1 MYKKI
6 LTYPKLLIIFLL
18 FLLSIAT
25 YFSKEFKLDASADT
39 LLLENDPDLK
49 YLREI
54 NKKYGSEEF
63 FILTY
68 EPKGKINVQ
77 SINELEKFVNK
88 INNLQWVSKTIS
100 IINAPLLQSSDEPLM
115 DRIKNLKY
123 ITNPEIKFDVAL
135 NELVKSPV
143 YKNLIISEDA
153 KTLGIVV
160 YLKDNQEYLKQIS
173 DKSMMLTVQNERQ
186 LNNEEKN
193 KLKKINTEIERLK
206 KKQGDL
212 ISTYNQTIK
221 DLIKNQSQFADIRL
235 SGIPMIADDMITFI
249 KNDIVIFGIGVF
261 AFIIFILWIVFKNLK
276 WVSFPL
282 INCFTSILIM
292 VGFLGGLNWKVTVI
306 SSNFIALML
315 ILTISMNIHYLVRYI
330 QLQNEFPKLKLLDLV
345 IKTSSNIFYPILY
358 AVLTTICAFMSL
370 VFSDIKPV
378 IDFGWMMTYGLLVS
392 FSLSFLLLPSL
403 ILIFNP
409 STSITFK
416 EKKSKFANLLAKI
429 SINFPISIYLSALFL
444 ICFSIYGISNLKVE
458 NSFINYFSSKTEIHK
473 GMKNIDQK
481 LGGTTP
487 LEIILKFK
495 KPVVATETKEKDSF
509 LGESDKKDDFLGED
523 NEKKL
528 NDKYKYW
535 FTRDKIDKIIEI
547 HNYLENNPY
556 IGKVLSF
563 SSILNIAE
571 SLNKGKA
578 LGSLEMGVLY
588 DKLPLDIKKNIIE
601 PYISVKDDEA
611 RISMR
616 IKDSNPELRRKDL
629 INTIDNDLQTKFLLG
644 KDEYKITGVLVIF
657 NNLLQS
663 LFDSQIKTLGI
674 VMFAIFVMFLILF
687 KSITYSLIG
696 TIPNFIAAFFVLGF
710 IGFLNIPLDMMT
722 ITIAAITI
730 GIAVDNSIHYI
741 YRFREE
747 KEKLQTNEKIIDI
760 CHHTVG
766 KAIISTSVTI
776 VFGFSILGF
785 SNFIPT
791 IYFGLFTGMAMIT
804 ALVLVLTLLPR
815 LLIQFAPKNNG

>member
-186 LNNEEKN
+186 LNNEENN

-206 KKQGDL
+206 KRQGDL

-282 INCFTSILIM
+282 INCFASILIM

-416 EKKSKFANLLAKI
+416 EKKSKFADLLAKI

-495 KPVVATETKEKDSF
+495 KPVATETKEEDSF
-509 LGESDKKDDFLGED
+509 LGASDKKDDFLGED

-629 INTIDNDLQTKFLLG
+629 INTIDNDLQTKFLLS

-766 KAIISTSVTI
+766 KAIISTSITI

>member
-68 EPKGKINVQ
+68 EPKSKINIQ

-206 KKQGDL
+206 KKQGDS
-212 ISTYNQTIK
+212 ISAYNQTIK

-282 INCFTSILIM
+282 INCFASILIM
-292 VGFLGGLNWKVTVI
+292 IGFLGGLNWKVTVI

-429 SINFPISIYLSALFL
+429 SINFPISVYLSALFL

-495 KPVVATETKEKDSF
+495 KPAATETKEEDSF
-509 LGESDKKDDFLGED
+509 LGVSDKKDDFLGED

-629 INTIDNDLQTKFLLG
+629 INTIDNDLQTKFSLG

-747 KEKLQTNEKIIDI
+747 KEKLQANEKIIDI

-766 KAIISTSVTI
+766 KAIISTSITI

>member
-54 NKKYGSEEF
+54 NQKYGSEEF

-68 EPKGKINVQ
+68 EPKGQINIQ

-186 LNNEEKN
+186 LNNEENN

-206 KKQGDL
+206 KRQGEL

-282 INCFTSILIM
+282 INCFASILIM

-416 EKKSKFANLLAKI
+416 EKKSKFADLLAKI

-495 KPVVATETKEKDSF
+495 KPVATQTKEEDSF
-509 LGESDKKDDFLGED
+509 LGASDKKDDFLGED

-629 INTIDNDLQTKFLLG
+629 INTIDNDLQTKFLLS

-766 KAIISTSVTI
+766 KAIISTSITI

>member
-6 LTYPKLLIIFLL
+6 LTYPKLLIFFLL

-54 NKKYGSEEF
+54 NQKYGSEEF

-68 EPKGKINVQ
+68 EPKGQINIQ

-100 IINAPLLQSSDEPLM
+100 IINAPLLQSSDDPLM

-186 LNNEEKN
+186 LNNEENN

-206 KKQGDL
+206 KTQGDL

-282 INCFTSILIM
+282 INCFASILIM

-429 SINFPISIYLSALFL
+429 SINFPISVYLSALFL

-495 KPVVATETKEKDSF
+495 KPVATETKEEDSF
-509 LGESDKKDDFLGED
+509 LGASDKKDDFLGED

-571 SLNKGKA
+571 SLNKGKP

-629 INTIDNDLQTKFLLG
+629 INTIDNDLQTKFLLS
-644 KDEYKITGVLVIF
+644 KDEYRITGVLVIF

-766 KAIISTSVTI
+766 KAIISTSITI

>member
-6 LTYPKLLIIFLL
+6 LSYPKILIIFLL
-18 FLLSIAT
+18 LILSLAT

-54 NKKYGSEEF
+54 NKKYGSEDF

-68 EPKGKINVQ
+68 EPKSKIDLNSVV
-77 SINELEKFVNK
+77 ELEKFVNK

-123 ITNPEIKFDVAL
+123 ITSPEIQFNTAL
-135 NELVKSPV
+135 TELVKSPV

-173 DKSMMLTVQNERQ
+173 DKSMLLKVQNERQ
-186 LNNEEKN
+186 LNKEENN

-206 KKQGDL
+206 KRQGDL

-261 AFIIFILWIVFKNLK
+261 AFIIFILWIVFRNLK

-282 INCFTSILIM
+282 INCFAAILIM
-292 VGFLGGLNWKVTVI
+292 IGFLGGLNWKVTVI

-392 FSLSFLLLPSL
+392 FSFSFLLLPSL

-429 SINFPISIYLSALFL
+429 SINFPISVYLSALFL

-495 KPVVATETKEKDSF
+495 KPVATETKEEDSF
-509 LGESDKKDDFLGED
+509 LGASDKKDDFLGED

-571 SLNKGKA
+571 SLNKGKP

-588 DKLPLDIKKNIIE
+588 DKLPPDFKKNIIE

-663 LFDSQIKTLGI
+663 LFDSQIKTLGV

-747 KEKLQTNEKIIDI
+747 KEKLQANEKIIDI

>member
-54 NKKYGSEEF
+54 NQKYGSEEF

-68 EPKGKINVQ
+68 EPKGQINIQ

-186 LNNEEKN
+186 LNNEENN

-206 KKQGDL
+206 KRQGEL

-282 INCFTSILIM
+282 INCFASILIM

-416 EKKSKFANLLAKI
+416 EKKSKFADLLAKI

-444 ICFSIYGISNLKVE
+444 ICFSVYGISNLKVE
-458 NSFINYFSSKTEIHK
+458 NRFINYFSSKTEIHR

-495 KPVVATETKEKDSF
+495 KPVATETKEEDSF
-509 LGESDKKDDFLGED
+509 LGASDKKDDFLGED

-815 LLIQFAPKNNG
+815 LLKQFAPKNNG